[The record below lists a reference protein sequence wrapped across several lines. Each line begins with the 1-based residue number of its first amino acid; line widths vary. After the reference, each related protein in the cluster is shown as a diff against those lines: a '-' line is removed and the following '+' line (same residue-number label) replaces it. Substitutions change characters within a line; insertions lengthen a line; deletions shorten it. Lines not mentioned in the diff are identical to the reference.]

1 LYYKSSR
8 LKQYFKQGRALRTE
22 TVVCDTRDFG
32 IGRRVYAKNWNALRA
47 VGESANR
54 WLCDAETADALPAPD
69 VVTFHEV
76 TQPSRA
82 Q

>member
-1 LYYKSSR
+1 MYQTKNDLPEPTRKRVIELLSVR
-8 LKQYFKQGRALRTE
+8 LADCIDLQLQ
-22 TVVCDTRDFG
+22 
-32 IGRRVYAKNWNALRA
+32 A